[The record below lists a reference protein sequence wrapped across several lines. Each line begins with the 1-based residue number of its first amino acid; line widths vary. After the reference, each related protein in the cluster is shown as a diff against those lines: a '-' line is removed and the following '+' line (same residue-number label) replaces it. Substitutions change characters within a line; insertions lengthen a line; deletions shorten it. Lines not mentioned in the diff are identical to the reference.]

1 MARVLK
7 QWTVVH
13 NPDRRDVFGG
23 PRQSVNYQ
31 HFLLIYQR
39 ISDHTAVPLV
49 RSEDIF
55 AALSQF
61 MHAAGSE
68 ATKMVSIAAVG
79 APVTERSCRK
89 IQPRLVAYHCI
100 IHQSAV
106 LRSQLC
112 EELVEVI

>member
-1 MARVLK
+1 MA
-7 QWTVVH
+7 
-13 NPDRRDVFGG
+13 
-23 PRQSVNYQ
+23 
-31 HFLLIYQR
+31 
-39 ISDHTAVPLV
+39 
-49 RSEDIF
+49 SEDIF

-79 APVTERSCRK
+79 APVTGREVLSQ